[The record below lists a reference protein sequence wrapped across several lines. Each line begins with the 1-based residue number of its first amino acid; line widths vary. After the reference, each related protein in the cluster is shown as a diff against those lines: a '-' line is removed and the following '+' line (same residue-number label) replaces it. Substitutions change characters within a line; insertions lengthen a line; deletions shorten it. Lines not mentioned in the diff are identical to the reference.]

1 MAFAVLKLAILTTR
15 SDKAHRISLCFITQH
30 MNAQYSVVLLE
41 SFSYA
46 AIIYLINTY
55 PACRPPGH

>member
-1 MAFAVLKLAILTTR
+1 MAFAVLKLAILSAR
-15 SDKAHRISLCFITQH
+15 SDKTHRVSLCFIPQH

-55 PACRPPGH
+55 PACRPREH